1 MINSYE
7 FDNGCELA
15 IATDDTVRQKVEQL
29 GKQQKQKYT
38 QQIHSRI
45 RFRKN
50 FATLEKKANLQT
62 RLI

>member
-15 IATDDTVRQKVEQL
+15 IVTADTVRQKEL
-29 GKQQKQKYT
+29 GKQQKQKQT
-38 QQIHSRI
+38 QQIDSRI